1 MCPVRSEGV
10 TDEQE
15 ALARVTFSQVP
26 TCHAVCLH
34 TAGPDRVD
42 IVVGFASGDIVWLDF
57 VIGRYSRINK
67 GVR

>member
-26 TCHAVCLH
+26 TCHAVSLH